1 MRKYGS
7 LDSTQSTLH
16 NLIYTY
22 FSLDNKIYIE
32 FATMHGITQSFLPQD
47 KIFVEILY
55 CWHRVCSLYR
65 ISIPYSEFCIVDKSE
80 QEYFCKQK
88 RSGHPMSQKISQ
100 VYDKVCIQKIFKLF
114 YNSQYIKVLSLM
126 CHSIFRIQ
134 FLSSPS
140 ACGRAEL
147 LRTEITPQNGSIFLF
162 QNS

>member
-88 RSGHPMSQKISQ
+88 RSGHPMSQKISYMTRY
-100 VYDKVCIQKIFKLF
+100 VFRKFSSYVIT
-114 YNSQYIKVLSLM
+114 QYIKVLSLM
-126 CHSIFRIQ
+126 CHLIFRIQ

-147 LRTEITPQNGSIFLF
+147 LRTEISPKNGTYFPFLLLV
-162 QNS
+162 